1 MPLDSYKPRAPL
13 DRFIEMFWM
22 WDGCVRPHARE
33 RILPDGSMQIIVNLM
48 DDRIPIYNRFTG
60 HLADSTRGVLLCGPR
75 SEYSVID
82 TASQLSVFGF
92 HFKPGGMLPF
102 LRMPLDE
109 LHDRD
114 IGLDCLWGR
123 LADELR
129 ERLLATPT
137 TAEKFNVAEQYLLA
151 RAVRVFAR
159 HPAVAFALREIS
171 ARPSRP
177 LAPLSESA
185 GLSSRRFIELF
196 RQEVGMP
203 PKVFARVRRFQAA
216 VRRIGSSRQSIDW
229 PAMALACGYYDQAH
243 FIHDFRAF
251 SGITPS
257 DYLAARTEHLNHVPF
272 EPPEPPHTPVLT
284 SARIEE

>member
-1 MPLDSYKPRAPL
+1 MATYKPNAPL
-13 DRFIEMFWM
+13 DRFVETLWM

-48 DDRIPIYNRFTG
+48 DDRIPIYDRVTG

-82 TASQLSVFGF
+82 TATQLSVFGF

-109 LHDRD
+109 LHDREV
-114 IGLDCLWGR
+114 GLDCLWGR
-123 LADELR
+123 LAAELR
-129 ERLLATPT
+129 ERILAAPT
-137 TAEKFNVAEQYLLA
+137 AVHKFQAAEQYLLA
-151 RAVRVFAR
+151 RAVRVFDR

-171 ARPSRP
+171 ALPSRP
-177 LAPLSESA
+177 LAPLSDTA

-196 RQEVGMP
+196 RQEIGMP
-203 PKVFARVRRFQAA
+203 PKVFARVRRFQSA
-216 VRRIGSSRQSIDW
+216 VRQIGDSRQSIDW
-229 PAMALACGYYDQAH
+229 AGMALACGYYDQAH

-251 SGITPS
+251 AGLTPS
-257 DYLAARTEHLNHVPF
+257 DYLAARTGHRNHVRF
-272 EPPEPPHTPVLT
+272 DTSEPPHTPART